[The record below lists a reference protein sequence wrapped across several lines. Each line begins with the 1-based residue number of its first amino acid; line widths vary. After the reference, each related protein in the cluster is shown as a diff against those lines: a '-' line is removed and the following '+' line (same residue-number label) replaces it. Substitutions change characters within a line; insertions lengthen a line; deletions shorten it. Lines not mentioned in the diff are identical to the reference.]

1 MLINDAEK
9 GLRALINEY
18 LHMEGSCCRKEA
30 EIKGRLEGFRQASQ
44 LARLVKEDRFQEIF
58 AEVHFEIFGMTS
70 GAKSLAIGVAGQ
82 QLTMKD
88 WEKFDVP
95 TVVRRGRQISPK
107 L

>member
-1 MLINDAEK
+1 MLVNNAERE
-9 GLRALINEY
+9 LRVLVGEY
-18 LHMEGSCCRKEA
+18 LHVAGSSCIKEIELKA
-30 EIKGRLEGFRQASQ
+30 RLEGFRKG
-44 LARLVKEDRFQEIF
+44 LALAKLVTDARFQEIF
-58 AEVHFEIFGMTS
+58 AAVHLEIFGMTS

-95 TVVRRGRQISPK
+95 TVVRRGQPRR

>member
-1 MLINDAEK
+1 MLVKEAEK

-18 LHMEGSCCRKEA
+18 LHMRGSNCLKEI
-30 EIKGRLEGFRQASQ
+30 EIKGRLEGFRQALV
-44 LARLVKEDRFQEIF
+44 LAKLVKDDRFQEIF
-58 AEVHFEIFGMTS
+58 AEVHLEIFGMTS

-95 TVVRRGRQISPK
+95 TIVRRGRRKPV
-107 L
+107 